1 MSDYTNIFSTS
12 TGILIVILFFGG
24 SIFVHELGHFIA
36 AKLCKL
42 KVLRFSIGFG
52 LKLFSWRG
60 KDGCE
65 YRISLLPLGGYVA
78 IPQLSDM
85 GKVEGQDD
93 EDYQK
98 VKHLPKASY
107 GAKVLV
113 AFSGAFFNVLFAILL
128 AFIVYIVGMPTSA
141 ENQTTQI
148 GYVPQF
154 IYPDS
159 VTQTENSAFIA
170 GLQAG
175 DIVLAVDGKPVENFI
190 QIREA
195 IALGAARTDDG
206 KAFCE
211 LLISRDG
218 QEMKIGTLPVLVAT
232 NSRTGDEI
240 RMLGIIPASQLIV
253 DSVIENS
260 PAEKSGL
267 KIGDEILSINGQR
280 AFSNNQIVSVLNE
293 NPDKEILLGISRDG
307 KNLELAIKPA
317 LIAKTKPL
325 CEILDSKKNPL
336 FTVLPTD
343 IKNNQDPTNLSTP
356 STLRV
361 FELKGD
367 LPETISIGAILYQAS
382 GKDLNSLSD
391 LNTILNFE
399 SEKNQH
405 TLKFIKDEFLSE
417 LVLEKGSSSIIIA
430 PKFSPVLGYMISRNF
445 QTIHPSIFRQIS
457 GSIST
462 TYYALKGLINP
473 RSDIGLKQMTGPIG
487 IGRAIFEISKIDII
501 LVLSFAVLLNINLA
515 ILNLLPI
522 PILDGGHILI
532 ATLEKISGKSISQSK
547 IIAVTHAVF
556 ALLFVF
562 LMVYVIYSDAQRWSG
577 DINSAQQES
586 LQSQFYLNNIQFS
599 ANE

>member
-1 MSDYTNIFSTS
+1 MSEYTNIFSTS

-24 SIFVHELGHFIA
+24 SIFVHELGHFLA
-36 AKLCKL
+36 AKLCGL

-65 YRISLLPLGGYVA
+65 YRLSLLPLGGYVA

-85 GKVEGQDD
+85 GKMEGEED
-93 EDYQK
+93 EDFK
-98 VKHLPKASY
+98 KIKHLPKASY

-113 AFSGAFFNVLFAILL
+113 AFSGAFFNVLFAIFL
-128 AFIVYIVGMPTSA
+128 ALIVYIVGIPTST

-154 IYPDS
+154 IFPDGE
-159 VTQTENSAFIA
+159 TQMENSAFTA
-170 GLQAG
+170 GVQAG
-175 DIVLAVDGKPVENFI
+175 DIVLAVDGKHVENFI

-195 IALGAARTDDG
+195 VALGAERTPEG
-206 KAFCE
+206 KPFCE
-211 LLISRDG
+211 LLILRG
-218 QEMKIGTLPVLVAT
+218 EEELRIGTLPVLVPT

-240 RMLGIIPASQLIV
+240 RMLGIIPASRLIV
-253 DSVIENS
+253 DSVFENS

-267 KIGDEILSINGQR
+267 QSGDEILFVNGQR
-280 AFSNNQIVSVLNE
+280 AFSNNQIVSILNK
-293 NPDKEILLGISRDG
+293 NPEKPLLLGISRDG
-307 KNLELAIKPA
+307 KDMQLSVMPTQV
-317 LIAKTKPL
+317 AKTKPL
-325 CEILDSKKNPL
+325 CEVLDANKNTL

-343 IKNNQDPTNLSTP
+343 IKNNQDPTNPSTP
-356 STLRV
+356 ATLRV
-361 FELKGD
+361 FEKKND
-367 LPETISIGAILYQAS
+367 LSEHIEIGAILYQAS

-399 SEKNQH
+399 PEKNQH
-405 TLKFIKDEFLSE
+405 TLKFIKGEFLSE
-417 LVLEKGSSSIIIA
+417 LVLEKGASSVIIA
-430 PKFSPVLGYMISRNF
+430 SKFSPMLGYMIARDL
-445 QTIHPSIFRQIS
+445 QTIHPSIIKQIKNS
-457 GSIST
+457 MST
-462 TYYALKGLINP
+462 TYYALKGLVNP
-473 RSDIGLKQMTGPIG
+473 RSDIGLKQMSGPIG

-532 ATLEKISGKSISQSK
+532 ATIEKVTGKSISQSK
-547 IIAVTHAVF
+547 IIAITHMVF
-556 ALLFVF
+556 ALLFVS
-562 LMVYVIYSDAQRWSG
+562 LMVYVVYSDAQRWSG